1 MSEDHGNQADIG
13 IRFVAIT
20 PDVQHVG
27 TPLFVDRMFRI
38 ASETAGT
45 NTPGGS
51 VAPCSIRVG
60 RARTIHS
67 PHSTM
72 TCHVACDDRS
82 CLSRPVVPG
91 SARSDT
97 VTVASYFTVVSDS
110 VESGLKTRG
119 LEPIT

>member
-45 NTPGGS
+45 DTPGGS

-60 RARTIHS
+60 HARTI
-67 PHSTM
+67 PARRLRQEG
-72 TCHVACDDRS
+72 TCLRLNGYTFGYTRRDG
-82 CLSRPVVPG
+82 P
-91 SARSDT
+91 AR
-97 VTVASYFTVVSDS
+97 V
-110 VESGLKTRG
+110 GR
-119 LEPIT
+119 EPTKH